1 MNEPNHPQEQADT
14 QASGRMSSRATNFLK
29 MAANNTQALQTGPLD
44 SPLEQ
49 EQPDYQ
55 GYQEPDADQTQ
66 EQPGYDPAYQAEPT
80 PPTQPQYPSQKPQ
93 TGVISATR
101 YPAQRAGN
109 TPPVE
114 ESDLGQ
120 GTEAHNSPPRN
131 PTQRLSP
138 EEQQELKEA
147 RIERMADRIAN
158 VLEKISMIR
167 TDMLKPDR
175 IDNLSKNSPA
185 FAKFMA
191 ILLTQL
197 EPVLLLVQRINQ
209 KMVERNLV
217 KPKPGSIDSQEAE
230 SEETVAAPP
239 DPVSFLELAEK
250 NIIFCDNRKKP
261 LYTLEQMRGKHGYT
275 VSEEVIAPLI
285 LEEIIKAFH
294 EVAPKAKAIP
304 TPTSGIYAN
313 IPMDQVMNHIE
324 EEEVMRFLSYVQ
336 RFPRGYVG
344 KSFRITESFAG
355 WVVSGTPDD

>member
-14 QASGRMSSRATNFLK
+14 QVSGRMSSRATNFLK

-44 SPLEQ
+44 NPEQ
-49 EQPDYQ
+49 QSSDYQ
-55 GYQEPDADQTQ
+55 TAQDPPAAAYDNTYQEEAPPPQ
-66 EQPGYDPAYQAEPT
+66 ESPPT
-80 PPTQPQYPSQKPQ
+80 PPKPQ

-101 YPAQRAGN
+101 YPAQRPGN
-109 TPPVE
+109 TPVE
-114 ESDLGQ
+114 APDQES
-120 GTEAHNSPPRN
+120 SPANTQRKN
-131 PTQRLSP
+131 ATQRLTE

-158 VLEKISMIR
+158 VLEKISTIR

-217 KPKPGSIDSQEAE
+217 KPKPGSVESPEPEAQETAP
-230 SEETVAAPP
+230 APP
-239 DPVSFLELAEK
+239 EKVSFLELAEK

-285 LEEIIKAFH
+285 SSTVTIL
-294 EVAPKAKAIP
+294 
-304 TPTSGIYAN
+304 
-313 IPMDQVMNHIE
+313 
-324 EEEVMRFLSYVQ
+324 
-336 RFPRGYVG
+336 PRL
-344 KSFRITESFAG
+344 
-355 WVVSGTPDD
+355 